1 MRALVTMLLLLPA
14 CACALE
20 KLPDAALAKVAG
32 RDGMSF
38 NLSNFSMGGNA
49 ELRYYTGDNSASF
62 AIANMAASRS
72 DNSDAPF
79 ADPYRLDVVKGP
91 AGFADIITLSRPANS
106 AGREVWQYAFDL
118 GVSANGIDMN
128 GGCVMLKDLAHF
140 GGGMQWSTPQFSDG
154 LAWGYSLHSTL
165 GSLSLLPNG
174 RDAAA
179 EAMVLS
185 GIQVGAANDG
195 AAPVSPWKLA
205 DVVSQPGI
213 FNARTDAGGNPSLHI
228 GIGWPD
234 ASGAPSGTLQVQN
247 ISFNSASGNVDLGA
261 SRIGAIQIQYLDVK
275 FRP

>member
-1 MRALVTMLLLLPA
+1 MRALFALLLLLPT
-14 CACALE
+14 CAGALE

-49 ELRYYTGDNSASF
+49 TLRYYTGDGSGSF
-62 AIANMAASRS
+62 SIANLAASRS
-72 DNSDAPF
+72 DNTDAPF
-79 ADPYRLDVVKGP
+79 ADPYRLDVLKGP
-91 AGFADIITLSRPANS
+91 AGFADIVSISRPANS
-106 AGREVWQYAFDL
+106 AVREVWQYAFDL
-118 GVSANGIDMN
+118 GVNANGIDMN
-128 GGCVMLKDLAHF
+128 GGCVMLKDLAYF

-154 LAWGYSLHSTL
+154 LAWGYSVRSSL
-165 GSLSLLPNG
+165 GSLSLQPNG
-174 RDAAA
+174 RNATG

-185 GIQVGAANDG
+185 GIQLGAANEG
-195 AAPVSPWKLA
+195 AAPVSPWKIA

-213 FNARTDAGGNPSLHI
+213 FNARTDSAGNPSLHI

-234 ASGAPSGTLQVQN
+234 ASGAPSGTLQIQN
-247 ISFNSASGNVDLGA
+247 ISFRSDRGNVDLGA